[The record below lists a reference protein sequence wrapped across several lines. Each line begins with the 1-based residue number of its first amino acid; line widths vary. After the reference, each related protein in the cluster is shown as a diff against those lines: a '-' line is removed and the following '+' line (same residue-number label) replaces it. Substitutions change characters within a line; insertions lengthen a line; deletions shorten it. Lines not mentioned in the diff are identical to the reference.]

1 MAVQGVSTVNA
12 VGQGPAILIN
22 LNQFHF
28 GVGLLC
34 TLNLGNASAVNY
46 GCLVSG
52 DRPTAIPPTQNP
64 FTHWNNHDVLN
75 NLTASANDSLR
86 YPCSAICL
94 IVNSVATP
102 GNVQWTGSVTLAV
115 VQTNSL

>member
-52 DRPTAIPPTQNP
+52 DKPVGITANANS